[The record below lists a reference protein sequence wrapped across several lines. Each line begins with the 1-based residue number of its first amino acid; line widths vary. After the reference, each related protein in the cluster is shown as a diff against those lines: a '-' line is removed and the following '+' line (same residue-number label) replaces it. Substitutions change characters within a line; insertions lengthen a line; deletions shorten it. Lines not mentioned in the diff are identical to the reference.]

1 MQLARKQLALGRMPG
16 GFHDALS
23 RALAKLRFHAVRY
36 NGPGRRGPQI
46 RGFEGSQMLPGIFG
60 ELLRRI
66 LGACPSTRA
75 EELKASGMKLRPR
88 PPLPSAQA
96 CTSTPRSSARS
107 SSGSTRWENVPYL
120 SAERSLSDTARARRL
135 ALDARTATALRR
147 Q

>member
-75 EELKASGMKLRPR
+75 EELKASGMKLRPIPP
-88 PPLPSAQA
+88 PPL
-96 CTSTPRSSARS
+96 RS
-107 SSGSTRWENVPYL
+107 GVYL
-120 SAERSLSDTARARRL
+120 DAEELGALVFWLDKVGERSLS
-135 ALDARTATALRR
+135 LRGTFPL
-147 Q
+147 

>member
-66 LGACPSTRA
+66 LGVYLDAA
-75 EELKASGMKLRPR
+75 ELGALVFWLDKVG
-88 PPLPSAQA
+88 
-96 CTSTPRSSARS
+96 
-107 SSGSTRWENVPYL
+107 
-120 SAERSLSDTARARRL
+120 ERSLS
-135 ALDARTATALRR
+135 LRGTFPL
-147 Q
+147 